1 MSGLDFSKPG
11 KKGRVDKRA
20 STYFPS
26 STFGGLQASEKT
38 LYFHRL
44 GFSPFSIV
52 FISFFSIKNFLK
64 ICLLSFS
71 FY

>member
-52 FISFFSIKNFLK
+52 FISFFSF
-64 ICLLSFS
+64 F
-71 FY
+71 FW